1 MKKVPASEATR
12 KRLERVFSS
21 EQIDPSRIVR
31 EATRLM
37 IEQALEAEIE
47 HALGRGYYEHSQAS
61 MGEEPRAMRNGV
73 RRGRIDSA
81 EGAIEF
87 DAPQVR
93 GLPGWTSEVRSAL
106 AGRSEELTRLAV
118 EMYARGLSMRDIEA
132 AFTDGSGR
140 CVLTR
145 TAASAVCERLWVEYQ
160 AFAQRDLGDLDIVYL
175 FLDGVA
181 ERLHLGQPREA
192 VLAAW
197 GIDAKGAKH
206 LLALLPGLKESTT
219 ACIDFLRDLT
229 ARGLR
234 EPVLVV
240 TDGAPGL
247 IAAVEQVF
255 PASLRQRCLAHKLR
269 NLEAKVPAER
279 WREFGPMARAVYQ
292 SSSPVLARLAR
303 DEFVKA
309 WSRELPS
316 ATTCF
321 EDDFEACI
329 AHLRLPVGH
338 RRVIRTTN
346 LLERMFGE
354 ERRRTKVI
362 PHAFGEKAVMKLMYA
377 ALIRARQGW
386 RNVIVTPF
394 EARQIETLR
403 EQLRA
408 EFDQRHASPV
418 NSASRSRIHSTN
430 GT

>member
-12 KRLERVFSS
+12 KRLEAVFSG
-21 EQIDPSRIVR
+21 EQIDPGRIVR

-37 IEQALEAEIE
+37 IEQALEAEVE
-47 HALGRGYYEHSQAS
+47 QAVGRRYYAHGSGAE
-61 MGEEPRAMRNGV
+61 GEGSRAMRNGV

-93 GLPGWTSEVRSAL
+93 GLPGWASEVRSAL

-132 AFTDGSGR
+132 AFTDGAGR

-145 TAASAVCERLWVEYQ
+145 TAASAVCERLWGEYQ

-197 GIDAKGAKH
+197 GIDAQGVKH
-206 LLALLPGLKESTT
+206 LLALLPGLKESTA

-255 PASLRQRCLAHKLR
+255 PASLRQRCLALDLKLPR
-269 NLEAKVPAER
+269 FR
-279 WREFGPMARAVYQ
+279 G
-292 SSSPVLARLAR
+292 
-303 DEFVKA
+303 
-309 WSRELPS
+309 
-316 ATTCF
+316 
-321 EDDFEACI
+321 
-329 AHLRLPVGH
+329 HLC
-338 RRVIRTTN
+338 
-346 LLERMFGE
+346 
-354 ERRRTKVI
+354 
-362 PHAFGEKAVMKLMYA
+362 
-377 ALIRARQGW
+377 
-386 RNVIVTPF
+386 
-394 EARQIETLR
+394 
-403 EQLRA
+403 
-408 EFDQRHASPV
+408 S
-418 NSASRSRIHSTN
+418 
-430 GT
+430 

>member
-1 MKKVPASEATR
+1 
-12 KRLERVFSS
+12 
-21 EQIDPSRIVR
+21 
-31 EATRLM
+31 
-37 IEQALEAEIE
+37 
-47 HALGRGYYEHSQAS
+47 
-61 MGEEPRAMRNGV
+61 
-73 RRGRIDSA
+73 
-81 EGAIEF
+81 
-87 DAPQVR
+87 
-93 GLPGWTSEVRSAL
+93 
-106 AGRSEELTRLAV
+106 
-118 EMYARGLSMRDIEA
+118 MRDIEA
-132 AFTDGSGR
+132 AFTDAAGR

-145 TAASAVCERLWVEYQ
+145 TAASAVCERLWDEYQ
-160 AFAQRDLGDLDIVYL
+160 AFAQRDLGELDIVYL

-197 GIDAKGAKH
+197 GIDAQGVKH
-206 LLALLPGLKESTT
+206 LLALLPGLKESTA

-247 IAAVEQVF
+247 IGAVEQVF

-292 SSSPVLARLAR
+292 SSSAALARLAR
-303 DEFVKA
+303 EEFVKA

-316 ATTCF
+316 ATACF
-321 EDDFEACI
+321 DDDFEACI
-329 AHLRLPVGH
+329 AHLRLPIGH

-394 EARQIETLR
+394 EAKQIQTLR

-408 EFDQRHASPV
+408 DFDQRHASPV
-418 NSASRSRIHSTN
+418 NSASRSRIHSTI

>member
-12 KRLERVFSS
+12 KRLEAVFSG
-21 EQIDPSRIVR
+21 EQIDPGRIVR

-37 IEQALEAEIE
+37 IEQALEAEVE
-47 HALGRGYYEHSQAS
+47 HALGRGYYEHGQAS
-61 MGEEPRAMRNGV
+61 AGEEPRAMRNGV

-93 GLPGWTSEVRSAL
+93 GLPGWASEVRSAL
-106 AGRSEELTRLAV
+106 AGRSEELSRLAV

-132 AFTDGSGR
+132 AFTDAAGR

-145 TAASAVCERLWVEYQ
+145 TAASAVCERLWGEYQ
-160 AFAQRDLGDLDIVYL
+160 AFAQRDLGAIDIVYL

-197 GIDAKGAKH
+197 GIDAQGVKH
-206 LLALLPGLKESTT
+206 LLALLPGLKESTA

-247 IAAVEQVF
+247 IGAVEQVF

-292 SSSPVLARLAR
+292 SSSPALARLAR
-303 DEFVKA
+303 EEFVKA

-316 ATTCF
+316 ATACF
-321 EDDFEACI
+321 DDDFEACI

-377 ALIRARQGW
+377 ALMRARQGW
-386 RNVIVTPF
+386 RNLIVTPF
-394 EARQIETLR
+394 EARQLQTLR
-403 EQLRA
+403 EQLRDD
-408 EFDQRHASPV
+408 FDQRHASPV
-418 NSASRSRIHSTN
+418 NSASRSRIHSTI